1 MPNNC
6 KIQILDE
13 VPSNLPN
20 TSLELVT
27 HENGYIAEQSS
38 IEMTNQSDPEE
49 RNFFNRGKLRDLVI
63 NRQFS
68 DAKMLISKYNFKN
81 TDLASL
87 FALELISSFRDQIS
101 PDAILLLAQQNQQL
115 VTSGS
120 V

>member
-6 KIQILDE
+6 KILTLDE

-38 IEMTNQSDPEE
+38 IEVTNQGDPEE
-49 RNFFNRGKLRDLVI
+49 RNFFNRGTLRDLVI

-68 DAKMLISKYNFKN
+68 DAKMLISKYNFKK

-101 PDAILLLAQQNQQL
+101 TDAILLLAQQNQQL